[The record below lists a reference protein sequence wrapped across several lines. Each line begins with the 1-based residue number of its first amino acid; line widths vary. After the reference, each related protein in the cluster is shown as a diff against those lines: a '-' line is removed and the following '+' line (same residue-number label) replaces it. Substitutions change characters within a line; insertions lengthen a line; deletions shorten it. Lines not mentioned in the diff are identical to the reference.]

1 MTLSDR
7 CLLLQLGRV
16 EYGDAF
22 RFQQAVAAL
31 REVGA
36 LPDTVILLE
45 HPPVLTLGR
54 RANRANIL
62 APDEWL
68 AREGVTVHQST
79 RGGDVTYHGPGQVVG
94 YPIVDLRARKLG
106 IAAYVHGLEKVIIET
121 LAHWDIEAQLDSH
134 YIGVWTGDRKI
145 AAIGVAVSRGITLHG
160 FALNVCPK
168 LAHFGLINPCGI
180 TERGVTSMAEL
191 LGLPPPLEQVK
202 AALVEGFSR
211 VFGIEP
217 APPRPGELEA
227 IGLSL
232 PPSVG

>member
-1 MTLSDR
+1 MSDR

-22 RFQQAVAAL
+22 RFQQSVAAL
-31 REVGA
+31 REAGA
-36 LPDTVILLE
+36 MPDTLILLE

-54 RANRANIL
+54 RANRVNIL

-106 IAAYVHGLEKVIIET
+106 IAGYVHGLERVIIET
-121 LAHWDIEAQLDSH
+121 LGRWGIEAHQDPA
-134 YIGVWTGDRKI
+134 YIGVWSGSEKI

-191 LGLPPPLEQVK
+191 LGLLPPLEQVK
-202 AALVEGFSR
+202 AELVEEFSR
-211 VFGIEP
+211 VLRMEP
-217 APPRPGELEA
+217 VPPRPGELEA

-232 PPSVG
+232 PPIVGE